1 MAFSPKLTLVAA
13 LLLLAA
19 CRSEPVHYHTLMP
32 AHTGSATRS
41 NTVVIE
47 IESLS
52 LPAQV
57 DRPQVVI
64 RQGNSGLVLLES
76 EWWGASLG
84 EEFRSALMDQLANLN
99 PQRKLSLRL
108 DVLRFDSFPG
118 QYGLIDVTWR
128 LRPASE
134 VNDVND
140 VNGTSLTCRS
150 ILQTPSGGT
159 IEDLALAQQN
169 NVKRLAA
176 LIGQAAKGTQQSCPP
191 SS

>member
-19 CRSEPVHYHTLMP
+19 CRSDPVHYHTLMP
-32 AHTGSATRS
+32 AHTGGATHS
-41 NTVVIE
+41 KVVDIE

-52 LPAQV
+52 VPAQV

-84 EEFRSALMDQLANLN
+84 EEFRSALLDQLANLN
-99 PQRKLSLRL
+99 PQRKLSLRI
-108 DVLRFDSFPG
+108 DILRFDSFPG

-128 LRPASE
+128 LRTTNE
-134 VNDVND
+134 VNGASV
-140 VNGTSLTCRS
+140 TCRS
-150 ILQTPSGGT
+150 ILQTPSGGS

-176 LIGQAAKGTQQSCPP
+176 LIDQAAKGTQQSCPP
-191 SS
+191 TG

>member
-32 AHTGSATRS
+32 AHPGSTTRS

-84 EEFRSALMDQLANLN
+84 EEFRSALLDQLANLN

-134 VNDVND
+134 VNE
-140 VNGTSLTCRS
+140 VNGASITCRS
-150 ILQTPSGGT
+150 ILQTPSGES

-191 SS
+191 SG

>member
-19 CRSEPVHYHTLMP
+19 CRSDPVHYHTLMP
-32 AHTGSATRS
+32 AHTGGATRS
-41 NTVVIE
+41 SAEFIE

-52 LPAQV
+52 VPAQV
-57 DRPQVVI
+57 DRQQVVI

-84 EEFRSALMDQLANLN
+84 EEFRSALLDQLANLN

-134 VNDVND
+134 VNE
-140 VNGTSLTCRS
+140 VNGASITCRS
-150 ILQTPSGGT
+150 ILQTPSGES
-159 IEDLALAQQN
+159 IEDLAVAQQN

-191 SS
+191 SG